1 MTHQFGW
8 HQEVSV
14 KLISPAVDSSIRGA
28 MAARKEIF
36 LEDSQLDS
44 SLLDVSMSSLQ
55 ISELEESM
63 DDLETSFVN
72 RQKADDEELQEL
84 LSRMK
89 KKTKALHPG
98 PDYCFQNDPIWAPGE
113 ERPGPEPD
121 PEKRLNN
128 VTWCKCHNCT
138 AMKSVTESICCLELE
153 VLEHF
158 LPESVTCVTQN
169 TEFSLRCLDQETLVT
184 AMITQTIN
192 YGRSIDYR
200 KPKYVQL

>member
-1 MTHQFGW
+1 
-8 HQEVSV
+8 
-14 KLISPAVDSSIRGA
+14 
-28 MAARKEIF
+28 
-36 LEDSQLDS
+36 
-44 SLLDVSMSSLQ
+44 
-55 ISELEESM
+55 M

-169 TEFSLRCLDQETLVT
+169 TEFSSRCLDQETLVT

-200 KPKYVQL
+200 KPKCFSFCTGVDWTTSLGALWIFFSFPSLEYLRIGYLLDRLLNLLPGSAVEDISCSPYMHFWTILI